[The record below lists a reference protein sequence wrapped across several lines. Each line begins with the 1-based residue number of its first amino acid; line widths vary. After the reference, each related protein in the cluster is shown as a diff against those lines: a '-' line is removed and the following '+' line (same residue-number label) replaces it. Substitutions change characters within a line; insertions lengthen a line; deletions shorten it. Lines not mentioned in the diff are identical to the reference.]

1 MISLS
6 KKYETYLGNFK
17 FFKIT
22 PLKKN
27 QFVLTNFEQ
36 SYSSSDFGVG
46 KKSLIKSLVHV
57 EYLEKKPINLIIK
70 KDYFK
75 RRIKQKI
82 DIKNLRK
89 LNSVKDDEPLRES
102 WKTDKI
108 ILKKIFTKKELTKNI
123 NIYYAFESVGSKNDH
138 MIDYHIDDH
147 KTFSDHADI
156 RRRCTKMEYYLI
168 SNFYKSYPHDLK
180 KSEIKKIDNIAKKKG
195 NYHFKE
201 LIIDEHS
208 TIQRYLFIG
217 PDVRIKEINTADFV
231 ASEFKS
237 IIPETNRSISYLKNS
252 IPSDVKKALLFL
264 LLFIIISNLIY
275 YS

>member
-1 MISLS
+1 MINLS

-17 FFKIT
+17 FFEIT

-27 QFVLTNFEQ
+27 QFVLTNFQ
-36 SYSSSDFGVG
+36 ISNSSSDFFVG
-46 KKSLIKSLVHV
+46 KKSLMKSLVEV
-57 EYLEKKPINLIIK
+57 EYLEKKPINLIIN

-75 RRIKQKI
+75 WRIKQKI

-89 LNSVKDDEPLRES
+89 LNSVKDDNLRES

-108 ILKKIFTKKELTKNI
+108 ILNKIFTKKELTKNI
-123 NIYYAFESVGSKNDH
+123 NMYYAFERVGPKNDH

-147 KTFSDHADI
+147 ETFYDHADI
-156 RRRCTKMEYYLI
+156 SRRCTKIEYYLI
-168 SNFYKSYPHDLK
+168 NNFYKSYPHDLK

-195 NYHFKE
+195 HLQFKE
-201 LIIDEHS
+201 LILDNS
-208 TIQRYLFIG
+208 TIGSYLFIG

-231 ASEFKS
+231 ASDFKS
-237 IIPETNRSISYLKNS
+237 IIPETKRSISYLKNS
-252 IPSDVKKALLFL
+252 IPSDVKKVLLFL

-275 YS
+275 YN

>member
-1 MISLS
+1 M
-6 KKYETYLGNFK
+6 
-17 FFKIT
+17 
-22 PLKKN
+22 
-27 QFVLTNFEQ
+27 

-46 KKSLIKSLVHV
+46 KKSLIKSLVEV
-57 EYLEKKPINLIIK
+57 EYLEKKAINLIIK

-89 LNSVKDDEPLRES
+89 LNSVKDDLLRES

-123 NIYYAFESVGSKNDH
+123 NMYYAFEREGSKYDH

-147 KTFSDHADI
+147 KTFYDHADI
-156 RRRCTKMEYYLI
+156 SRRCTKLEYYLI

-195 NYHFKE
+195 YLQFKE
-201 LIIDEHS
+201 LILDEHS
-208 TIQRYLFIG
+208 IIQSYFFIG

-231 ASEFKS
+231 ASDFKS
-237 IIPETNRSISYLKNS
+237 IIPDTKRSISYLKDS
-252 IPSDVKKALLFL
+252 IPSDVKKALLIL
-264 LLFIIISNLIY
+264 LFFIIIANLIY
-275 YS
+275 